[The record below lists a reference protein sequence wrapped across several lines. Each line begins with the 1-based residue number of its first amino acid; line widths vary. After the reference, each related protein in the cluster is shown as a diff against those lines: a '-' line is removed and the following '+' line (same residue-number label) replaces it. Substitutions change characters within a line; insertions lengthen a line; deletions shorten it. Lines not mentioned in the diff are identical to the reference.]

1 MGSSFK
7 FKQFSVKNECS
18 AMKVGTD
25 GVLLGAWV
33 SLSGKEKT
41 ILDVGTG
48 TGVIALM
55 LAQRCGSALITAL
68 DIDEPSVEEAAG
80 NFADSPWNG
89 RLKAIKGDFRS
100 FENENQYD
108 LIVSNPPY
116 FINSLKAPQERRN
129 AARHNDTLS
138 HNDLIKGAS
147 RLLKE
152 GGRLA
157 VVLPSD
163 EGDLFAGTAFESG
176 LFLKRIC
183 RVRTKS
189 GSLPK
194 RCLMEFSAEKKEPL
208 VEEELIMQSGAEFTP
223 DYVSLTRDFYLA
235 F

>member
-7 FKQFSVKNECS
+7 FKQFTVKNERS

-33 SLSGKEKT
+33 SLEGNEKN

-55 LAQRCGSALITAL
+55 LAQRSSSALITAV

-80 NFADSPWNG
+80 NFADSPWSG
-89 RLKAIKGDFRS
+89 RLKAVNGDFRL
-100 FENENQYD
+100 FENDRLYD

-116 FINSLKAPQERRN
+116 FTNSLKAPQQRRN
-129 AARHNDTLS
+129 MARHNDNLS
-138 HNDLIKGAS
+138 HSDLIKGAA
-147 RLLKE
+147 RMLEE

-208 VEEELIMQSGAEFTP
+208 VEEELIMQSGAEFTR